1 LDWEWSNGDFQQ
13 GASIRK
19 SFNDAGQY
27 QVSLYTENEQ
37 GCKDTLQSAVTVLDS
52 LLLTASADVVCFPM
66 ENHFESET
74 TAKGDNI
81 VKHVWEVDGQVK
93 IGKDVKIRLRAPGIY
108 NYRYWV
114 ETEKGC
120 RDTADVFSGVMVRP
134 KPSAGFELDSFFSE
148 GLAMYLNLKNTSS
161 DDVTQWG
168 YSMNDWEYSADPNP
182 QFLFTDT
189 GLLNMTLIVGNDF
202 GCFDTIQK
210 AMGPYFPMFYMHVP
224 NAFTV
229 NDDGLNDEF
238 KPIITEYLMK
248 YSFKIL
254 NRWGEKI
261 FETNDPKEGWD
272 GTFKGQRVQDGAYVF
287 ILRATDLMG
296 DTYSDKGE
304 FLLLR

>member
-1 LDWEWSNGDFQQ
+1 
-13 GASIRK
+13 
-19 SFNDAGQY
+19 
-27 QVSLYTENEQ
+27 
-37 GCKDTLQSAVTVLDS
+37 
-52 LLLTASADVVCFPM
+52 
-66 ENHFESET
+66 
-74 TAKGDNI
+74 
-81 VKHVWEVDGQVK
+81 
-93 IGKDVKIRLRAPGIY
+93 
-108 NYRYWV
+108 
-114 ETEKGC
+114 
-120 RDTADVFSGVMVRP
+120 
-134 KPSAGFELDSFFSE
+134 
-148 GLAMYLNLKNTSS
+148 MYLNLQNTSS
-161 DDVTQWG
+161 EDVTQWG

-229 NDDGLNDEF
+229 NDDGLNDKF